1 MQILIC
7 PGMHSAQ
14 LTEAF
19 VSKVNLPLEK
29 CSIFPS
35 DRQPVYSSQHI
46 LEFFQPEKSVLILA
60 FSAGVV
66 GAIAAARIWQ
76 RQGIRIARLIAI
88 DGWGVP
94 LFGDFP
100 IHRMSHDR
108 FTHWSSLMLG
118 GNATHFYATP
128 AVDHLTLWHSPDL
141 VRGVTEPCDRRL
153 TAADFIS
160 ELVLQN

>member
-7 PGMHSAQ
+7 PGMHPAE

-19 VSKVNLPLEK
+19 VSKVPLSVER

-46 LEFFQPEKSVLILA
+46 LEFFQPSNSVLIVA

-66 GAIAAARIWQ
+66 GAIAAARIWH

-118 GNATHFYATP
+118 GNATHFYADP
-128 AVDHLTLWHSPDL
+128 AVEHLTLWHSPDA
-141 VRGVTEPCDRRL
+141 VRGVIESSNREM

-160 ELVLQN
+160 ELVLLE